1 MIFSLTFLFGLYV
14 CCLLICNLINFEKMT
29 GDGRR
34 MVGLVSKL
42 TDCKTPSIF
51 AEQVRTNFLM
61 PGFSSEMD
69 SGTGFQPMLI

>member
-61 PGFSSEMD
+61 PDFPQRWTQAKGLC
-69 SGTGFQPMLI
+69 PC